1 MNTKEQILLSIK
13 KKQAK
18 KYQFDRLTQLESRL
32 TTLVNLADEADALV
46 ENIENATNDWENK
59 IYEAKEYYN
68 SEIFDEIES
77 VKETMNTL
85 GVSLEGTGFEA
96 TSRQAE
102 ELNDKLSNALGK
114 DLFVITREIKNQF
127 S

>member
-68 SEIFDEIES
+68 FEIFDEIES